1 MPCRADAARP
11 MPKKEKASEGAIVVA
26 EQDGKL
32 SKKDA
37 KVKRR
42 PSPIRLSGLE
52 IHVPCRLAPRTPL
65 TPIASPCRRS
75 RTAR

>member
-1 MPCRADAARP
+1 MSTSTLKEGASRAAADAARP

-42 PSPIRLSGLE
+42 PSATASLVWRSMSRAGW
-52 IHVPCRLAPRTPL
+52 RLAL
-65 TPIASPCRRS
+65 L
-75 RTAR
+75 